1 MQNLSHIIFGNYI
14 LTVSLFAWTVAQLLK
29 TVINTVLC
37 GRFQAERLWGAGGMP
52 SSHSALVC
60 ALAVS
65 AAKSEGMASPIF
77 AIALVLAAI
86 VMYDATGVRRETGN
100 QAKVL
105 NLLMD
110 EWVADEDE
118 PLPGVSGKKLKEK
131 VGHTPVEVL
140 SGALLGTVLA
150 LAIPMKA
157 GCRPGVW
164 PITGEKAFSCSY

>member
-1 MQNLSHIIFGNYI
+1 MQNLSHIVFGNYI
-14 LTVSLFAWTVAQLLK
+14 LTVSLFAWTVAQVSK
-29 TVINTVLC
+29 TAIHAFLC
-37 GRFQAERLWGAGGMP
+37 GKFQAERLWGAGGMP

-77 AIALVLAAI
+77 ALALVLALI

-105 NLLMD
+105 NLMLD

-118 PLPGVSGKKLKEK
+118 PLPGISGKKLKEK
-131 VGHTPVEVL
+131 VGHTPAAGHCV
-140 SGALLGTVLA
+140 GAGNPHVSRLPAQAFGPSLERRRFLA
-150 LAIPMKA
+150 FIGKN
-157 GCRPGVW
+157 
-164 PITGEKAFSCSY
+164 